1 MTDMKPSPVRLIAAP
16 YTPFA
21 RHGDLALRIVAEQAE
36 LFAHNELSGAFI
48 CGTTG
53 ESMSLTMAERRLL
66 TETWIKA
73 AAGRFAVIVHVG
85 HTCQR
90 DSEELA
96 AHAAHCGASAIAA
109 MAPCFAKPADAEML
123 ADFCV
128 PIAAAAP
135 DLPFYY
141 YHIPGMTGVNLSMA
155 QFMQVA
161 GRRIPTLVGLKYS
174 HDDLV
179 DLAACVALDDGRFE
193 ILFGKDEILLAALAL
208 GVRGA
213 VGSTY
218 NFMGPLYHR
227 VIAAFDAGDL
237 VTARREQMR
246 AVELVRTLLR
256 FGPAAMAAGKAVM
269 SRLGVECGPV
279 RPPLRPLTP
288 EQATQLEEQLTRLG
302 FDDYCAKTSST
313 TVRRPARA
321 VRAYSVG

>member
-1 MTDMKPSPVRLIAAP
+1 MNPSPVRLIAAP
-16 YTPFA
+16 YTPFG
-21 RHGDLALRIVAEQAE
+21 RTGELALSIVEEQAD
-36 LFAHNELSGAFI
+36 LLAHNEVSGAFI

-53 ESMSLTMAERRLL
+53 ESMSLTMTERLL
-66 TETWIKA
+66 LAETWIKA

-90 DSEELA
+90 DCVELA
-96 AHAAHCGASAIAA
+96 AHAARIGATAIAA
-109 MAPCFAKPADAEML
+109 MAPPFAKPADVEALAE
-123 ADFCV
+123 FCV

-135 DLPFYY
+135 DSPFYY
-141 YHIPGMTGVNLSMA
+141 YHIPGMTGVNLPMA
-155 QFMQVA
+155 QFMKVA

-193 ILFGKDEILLAALAL
+193 VLFGKDEILLAALSL

-218 NFMGPLYHR
+218 NFMAPLYGR
-227 VIAAFDAGDL
+227 VVQAFDAGDL
-237 VTARREQMR
+237 PAARREQMR

-269 SRLGVECGPV
+269 GRLGIECGPV
-279 RPPLRPLTP
+279 RPPLRSLSP
-288 EQATQLEEQLTRLG
+288 EQATQLDEQLARLG
-302 FDDYCAKTSST
+302 FDDYCAKTFKTPTRRVARRAIST
-313 TVRRPARA
+313 N
-321 VRAYSVG
+321 

>member
-1 MTDMKPSPVRLIAAP
+1 MKPSPVRLIAAP
-16 YTPFA
+16 YTPFG
-21 RHGDLALRIVAEQAE
+21 RNGELALNVITEQADM
-36 LFAHNELSGAFI
+36 FAHNGLAGAFI

-53 ESMSLTMAERRLL
+53 ESMSLTMDERRLL

-73 AAGRFAVIVHVG
+73 VAGRFAVIVHVG
-85 HTCQR
+85 HTCQC
-90 DSEELA
+90 DCIALAEHAA
-96 AHAAHCGASAIAA
+96 AHGASAIAA

-141 YHIPGMTGVNLSMA
+141 YHIPGMTGVNMSMA
-155 QFMQVA
+155 HFMQVA
-161 GRRIPTLVGLKYS
+161 GRQIPNLVGLKYS

-193 ILFGKDEILLAALAL
+193 ILFGKDEILLAALSL

-218 NFMGPLYHR
+218 NFMAPLYHR
-227 VIAAFDAGDL
+227 VIHAFDTGDMA
-237 VTARREQMR
+237 TARREQMR
-246 AVELVRTLLR
+246 AVELVRALLR
-256 FGPAAMAAGKAVM
+256 FGPAFMAAGKSVM

-279 RPPLRPLTP
+279 RPPLRPLSP
-288 EQATQLEEQLTRLG
+288 EQATILDEQLTRLR
-302 FDDYCAKTSST
+302 FDDYCAKSTSAPPRKAAKT
-313 TVRRPARA
+313 ARA
-321 VRAYSVG
+321 FSAS